1 MALTKE
7 FFLSAIGDLTKNMN
21 ESMDTKLSAMRSD
34 MNMRD
39 SAFQTKMM
47 EINTQN
53 EAKLQASLAKA
64 LDEQMEKTNSNIRS
78 AIGGVEQKMEGIIK
92 DVEQLKLNG
101 QDAPMGGAGDPW
113 QNYSR
118 AGENGPSKMRR
129 VGESSENRRASDRP
143 ENVLDEAFVK
153 SQCKIKVDG
162 FLGNSSNEY
171 CAESLKTFLGTL
183 EHYTGKGEIK
193 AYGKYD
199 STAYIIFESPQQAK
213 GFLKTNGKH
222 FKSFMPKGVDGTAR
236 KMKFTGWTSK
246 KDHKKKAATNVYGNI
261 LKQKFA
267 FSEDQNFHWDNV
279 RACVRV
285 KDFQVVS
292 ISIDDDSKISFHIKD
307 RNINDC
313 GVALLKEAIEAAIT
327 EFRKVWIP

>member
-7 FFLSAIGDLTKNMN
+7 FFLSSMGDLTKTMN
-21 ESMDTKLSAMRSD
+21 ESMDSKLSAMRND

-39 SAFQTKMM
+39 SAFQSKMM
-47 EINTQN
+47 EINTQS
-53 EAKLQASLAKA
+53 ETKIQAGLAKA
-64 LDEQMEKTNSNIRS
+64 LEEQIEKTNLNIKS
-78 AIGGVEQKMEGIIK
+78 AIGGVEEKMEGIIK

-101 QDAPMGGAGDPW
+101 QDAPMGGACDPW
-113 QNYSR
+113 ASYSR
-118 AGENGPSKMRR
+118 AEGNGPSKMRR

-143 ENVLDEAFVK
+143 GNVLDEAFVK
-153 SQCKIKVDG
+153 SQCKVKVDG

-171 CAESLKTFLGTL
+171 RTEALKTFLGTL

-213 GFLKTNGKH
+213 DFLKTNGKH
-222 FKSFMPKGVDGTAR
+222 FNSFLPTGVDGTNR

-246 KDHKKKAATNVYGNI
+246 KDHKKKAATNVFGNI

-267 FSEDQNFHWDNV
+267 FSEDQNFHWDCV

-285 KDFQVVS
+285 KDFQVVP
-292 ISIDDDSKISFHIKD
+292 ISIDDDSKINFHIKD

-313 GVALLKEAIEAAIT
+313 GVALLKEAIENAIS
-327 EFRKVWIP
+327 EFRKVWMP